1 MKTLKTLLYEAAFYS
16 DSDEDDAIQLA
27 GQLVDMSDSDEW
39 EEWFEEAAEYAS
51 ERYKPGRINSVGL
64 AFSEDDKMVYL
75 FDGSNNAYCI
85 TFDENEECAVVN
97 QMPKSQLRDVMRK
110 GYPTDRNDGW
120 LELLMNAVNELK

>member
-1 MKTLKTLLYEAAFYS
+1 MKTLKKLLYEAAFYS

-39 EEWFEEAAEYAS
+39 EEWFEDAVEYAGD
-51 ERYKPGRINSVGL
+51 RYKPGRINSTGL
-64 AFSEDDKMVYL
+64 AFSEDDKTVYV
-75 FDGSNNAYCI
+75 FDGSNKAYCI
-85 TFDENEECAVVN
+85 MFDDRKRCPVVN
-97 QMPKSQLRDVMRK
+97 QVSKSQVRDVMSN